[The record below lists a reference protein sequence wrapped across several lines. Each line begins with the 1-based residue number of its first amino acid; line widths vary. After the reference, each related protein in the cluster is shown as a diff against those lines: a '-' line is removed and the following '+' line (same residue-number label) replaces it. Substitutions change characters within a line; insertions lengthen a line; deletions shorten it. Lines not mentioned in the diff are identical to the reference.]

1 MDLFDTNH
9 ADEPASH
16 TEIQWLLAKL
26 GSDMG
31 LGVWVAR
38 NDRKRAFRGA
48 YFSELTGLVPA
59 LPLQFDAATT
69 RTVELIDVLWLDDHA
84 IRAAFEII
92 ITSSV
97 YSGLLRMADLVA
109 MQPNLS
115 IPLYLVAPDARR
127 DRVLAEIARPS
138 FAGLR
143 PPLSEVCRY
152 IPFDALRDHV
162 ARAGPYVR
170 HLAPGFLD
178 DVAERC
184 APGMAGGK

>member
-1 MDLFDTNH
+1 MDLFDTSI
-9 ADEPASH
+9 AGEAPSH

-31 LGVWVAR
+31 LGVWVAK

-48 YFSELTGLVPA
+48 YFSELAGLVPA
-59 LPLQFDAATT
+59 LPVQFDASTA
-69 RTVELIDVLWLDDHA
+69 RTVELIDVLWLEGQS

-92 ITSSV
+92 ITSTV
-97 YSGLLRMADLVA
+97 HSGLLRMADLVA

-115 IPLYLVAPDARR
+115 IPLYLVAPEARR
-127 DRVLAEIARPS
+127 DKVLAEIARPS

-143 PPLSEVCRY
+143 PPLPEICRY
-152 IPFDALRDHV
+152 IPFDALRDNV
-162 ARAGPYVR
+162 ARVAPFLR

-178 DVAERC
+178 DVAETC
-184 APGMAGGK
+184 VPG